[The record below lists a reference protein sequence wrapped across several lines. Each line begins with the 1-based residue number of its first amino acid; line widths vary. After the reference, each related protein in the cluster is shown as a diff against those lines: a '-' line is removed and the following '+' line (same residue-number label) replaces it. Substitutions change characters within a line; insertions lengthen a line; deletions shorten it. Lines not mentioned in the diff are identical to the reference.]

1 MVHVASGGKA
11 ALICGSVAYDTI
23 LVFPD
28 RFKTHILPDK
38 LHILNVAFLVPE
50 MRREYGGC
58 AANIAYGVTLLGD
71 CALPMATAGH
81 DFGPYRER
89 MVSKGIS
96 VEHIK
101 VIDQAFTAQAFI
113 TTDLDDNQITAFHP
127 GAMQYAH
134 LNKVSDVRSKVALGI
149 VAPDGRQ
156 AMIEHA
162 AQFAAAG
169 IPFIFDPG
177 QGLPMFSGAELEE
190 FIERAAWMAV
200 NDYEWGLVQQKTGL
214 TQAEITHKVQALIVT
229 RGAEGSVIYTKNR
242 TWTIPCAKPKALVD
256 PTGCGDA
263 YRAGLIHGLLH
274 GLEWESTG
282 RLASL
287 MGAIKIESRG
297 PQNHEF
303 MRPELLR
310 RYGENFGE
318 VPEGI

>member
-1 MVHVASGGKA
+1 
-11 ALICGSVAYDTI
+11 
-23 LVFPD
+23 
-28 RFKTHILPDK
+28 
-38 LHILNVAFLVPE
+38 
-50 MRREYGGC
+50 
-58 AANIAYGVTLLGD
+58 
-71 CALPMATAGH
+71 
-81 DFGPYRER
+81 
-89 MVSKGIS
+89 
-96 VEHIK
+96 
-101 VIDQAFTAQAFI
+101 
-113 TTDLDDNQITAFHP
+113 
-127 GAMQYAH
+127 
-134 LNKVSDVRSKVALGI
+134 

-214 TQAEITHKVQALIVT
+214 TQAEITDKVQALIVT

-242 TWTIPCAKPKALVD
+242 TWTIPCAKPKAVVD

-274 GLEWESTG
+274 GLEWETTG